1 MANVILLQ
9 KGDLK
14 KSDFTNDNS
23 NNKEGIGIRVSTDSG
38 NLLQKRPTG
47 LYYGIEA
54 PPDTRNLYVSSST
67 GDDANKGTRA
77 EPLRTIREAIIRN
90 NVGSSFTI
98 HLFEDDTHDIL
109 ASWGAIGNGKLITFR
124 PYGPNMDTASARN
137 PRMSFEFFRSEDV
150 HRPRVQLIDDAS
162 IYDGNTLKERMG
174 LTANTAPATGF
185 IYSMAIHW
193 DLTNTPDLPINRSNQ
208 QVFGHYVN
216 TYNVGS
222 VFELGNH
229 FYYQTVGGSCEI
241 NFDHCKVITTNGN
254 KLLYLTNSGVL
265 NLSIHN
271 TGRSGQ
277 LSDAVTPQGQTPLT
291 LMTSSS
297 LSEINDT
304 LHLGD
309 KASIVTT
316 ERVFSNVNLG

>member
-1 MANVILLQ
+1 MTDVILVQ

-14 KSDFTNDNS
+14 TSDFTNDNT
-23 NNKEGIGIRVSTDSG
+23 NNQQGIGIRVSTDSG

-47 LYYGIEA
+47 LYYGIEV
-54 PPDTRNLYVSSST
+54 PHDTRNLYVSSST

-90 NVGSSFTI
+90 NVGTNFNI
-98 HLFEDDTHDIL
+98 YLFEDDTHDIL
-109 ASWGAIGNGKLITFR
+109 ASWGAIGDGRLITFR
-124 PYGPNMDTASARN
+124 PYGPNMDTAVARN
-137 PRMSFEFFRSEDV
+137 PRGEWEFFRSEDI
-150 HRPRVQLIDDAS
+150 HRPRVRLIDDAFF
-162 IYDGNTLKERMG
+162 YDGNTLKERMG
-174 LTANTAPATGF
+174 LIKNTVPATGF

-193 DLTNTPDLPINRSNQ
+193 DLTNTPDLPLQSNNR
-208 QVFGHYVN
+208 QVFGPFVN
-216 TYNVGS
+216 TFNVGS
-222 VFELGNH
+222 VFELGNY
-229 FYYQTVGGSCEI
+229 FYYQTVGASCEVR
-241 NFDHCKVITTNGN
+241 FDHCKVITTNGN
-254 KLLYLTNSGVL
+254 KLLYLDDNGAL
-265 NLSIHN
+265 HLSIHN

-297 LSEINDT
+297 LAELNDT